1 MFGTDW
7 RSTASRSHGS
17 SDRKRSATSYVAP
30 PHASRLHSCGVIRA
44 TCPATAVRSRV
55 RTRVA
60 SSDWCASRNVVSVTA
75 TGVCSR
81 SDRANPSGPWASSSW
96 RVPSGAGTDRSRSGS
111 LLTGS
116 TLTGASPYGLL
127 TVTSAR

>member
-1 MFGTDW
+1 M
-7 RSTASRSHGS
+7 
-17 SDRKRSATSYVAP
+17 
-30 PHASRLHSCGVIRA
+30 
-44 TCPATAVRSRV
+44 

-75 TGVCSR
+75 TAVCSR
-81 SDRANPSGPWASSSW
+81 SACANFSGPSESSAW
-96 RVPSGAGTDRSRSGS
+96 RVPSGAGTDRSTSGS

-116 TLTGASPYGLL
+116 IDTGAAPYGWL